1 MPIVNGVNNYKA
13 LNPSPA
19 NIISPGLQGGRVRVS
34 TDVYEAAALA
44 VDSQILMNAPLP
56 EGAVI
61 IGMELSYDALGA
73 GVTLQVGDTADNDRY
88 MVAASAATAGQRAT
102 ILVDGMGYTVTGATN
117 NQIMVVT
124 GGAAA
129 TGTVKLTVLWSME

>member
-1 MPIVNGVNNYKA
+1 MPIVNGVQNQKA

-19 NIISPGLQGGRVRVS
+19 NIISAGLQGGRVRVS

-61 IGMELSYDALGA
+61 VGMELSYDALGA

-88 MVAASAATAGQRAT
+88 MTAASAATAGQRAT
-102 ILVDGMGYTVTGATN
+102 ILIDGMGYTITAATG
-117 NQIMVVT
+117 QIMVVT